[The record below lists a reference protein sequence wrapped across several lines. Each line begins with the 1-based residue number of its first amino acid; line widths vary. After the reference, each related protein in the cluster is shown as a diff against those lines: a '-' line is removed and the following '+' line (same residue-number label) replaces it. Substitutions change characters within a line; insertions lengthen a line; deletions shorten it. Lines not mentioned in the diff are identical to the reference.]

1 MKLTSLS
8 SLPTKLTLGTVG
20 AIVALGVF
28 APKSFAITL
37 VDSELF
43 LSVDVSGS
51 VSLNEFNL
59 QKTGY
64 VNAFQDPTIHTQIA
78 SLPNGLAV
86 ALGYWSS
93 GNNQNVAVPW
103 TLITNA
109 TQSNAFATLI
119 ANTTRPFS
127 GSTEPDRAIQFA
139 ANQLVTNDFQGRKII
154 DVSGDG
160 AGNAANTLAA
170 RNAAFAQGI
179 TINGLPILGES
190 GLQAFYQNNIVTTN
204 GFLIAANDFGD
215 FDAAVKQKIG
225 REIVDPT
232 IPTPALLPGLIG
244 MGAAAWRKRRNG
256 ATAEA

>member
-1 MKLTSLS
+1 MKLS
-8 SLPTKLTLGTVG
+8 SLATQLTLGTIG
-20 AIVALGVF
+20 AIASLGVF
-28 APKSFAITL
+28 CPEAFALTI

-51 VSLNEFNL
+51 VSLAEFNL

-64 VNAFQDPTIHTQIA
+64 VSAFQDPTIHTQIA

-127 GSTEPDRAIQFA
+127 GGTEPDRAIQFA
-139 ANQLVTNDFQGRKII
+139 ANQLLTNNFEGRKII

-160 AGNAANTLAA
+160 AGNAASTLAA

-179 TINGLPILGES
+179 TINGLPIG
-190 GLQAFYQNNIVTTN
+190 GAGINTFYQNNVVTTN

-215 FDAAVKQKIG
+215 FDAAVRQKIG
-225 REIVDPT
+225 REIIDPNNPA

-244 MGAAAWRKRRNG
+244 LGATAWRKRRKA

>member
-8 SLPTKLTLGTVG
+8 SLPTKLTLGTIG

-51 VSLNEFNL
+51 ISNTEFTL
-59 QKTGY
+59 QRTGY
-64 VNAFQDPTIHTQIA
+64 VNAFQDPTIHNQIA

-93 GNNQNVAVPW
+93 ANQQNVAVPW

-109 TQSNAFATLI
+109 TQSNAFADLI
-119 ANTTRPFS
+119 AATTRPYS
-127 GSTEPDRAIQFA
+127 GGTSPGEAIQFA
-139 ANQLVTNDFQGRKII
+139 TNQLLTNDFQGRKII

-160 AGNAANTLAA
+160 AGNTATTLAA

-179 TINGLPILGES
+179 TINGLPIG
-190 GLQAFYQNNIVTTN
+190 GAAINTFYQNNVVTTD

-225 REIVDPT
+225 REIVDPS
-232 IPTPALLPGLIG
+232 IPTPALLPGIIG
-244 MGAAAWRKRRNG
+244 LGATAWRKRRNA